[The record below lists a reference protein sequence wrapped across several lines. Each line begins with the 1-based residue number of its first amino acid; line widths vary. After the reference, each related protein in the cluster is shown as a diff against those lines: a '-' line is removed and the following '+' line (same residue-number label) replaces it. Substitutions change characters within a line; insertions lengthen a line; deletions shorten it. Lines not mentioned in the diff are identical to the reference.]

1 MNLPNLSA
9 AKLISY
15 DLETKD
21 PYLREDG
28 PGWGRGVGHILGVAI
43 VVDDWEGYIP
53 VGEHPDPNIVRWL
66 KDTLETPTPKVG
78 ANLQYDYGW
87 LTEIDVW
94 PGGLQYDIQYAEAL
108 LDDVGIDSRGRRRS
122 ISLDALGAEYLG
134 EKKENS
140 EIQAINQDKWPW
152 SKDPRENLWR
162 MPPDV
167 VGRYALQDARM
178 PPRILNSQFAAL
190 KREGLWDL
198 FEMECELIPLL
209 VHMRRRG
216 MPVDI
221 DKATEARDDMLLA
234 EKLMKQELS
243 KKAGFKINVNS
254 SKDLGYLFEKV
265 GVAYGRTDKGNPSF
279 TADFLNACDAP
290 IAAEV
295 INLRKLIKARS
306 TFIENAILGKEIN
319 GKIYPSLHPLRND
332 EGGTISG
339 RFSCSKPNGQ
349 QIPKRDAQWAPIIR
363 GMFSPEEGYESWA
376 SMDLSQI
383 EYRFFAHYSE
393 DHELIT
399 QYKDPHTDFHAA
411 VGKIVGG
418 NLPRIAMKT
427 INFGLLYGMG
437 RSKLTAQLAKFF
449 PDDANPEKKA
459 REVYDTYQARF
470 PAAANLLK
478 KCASQVSHEPHEIR
492 TILGRKSRFTLYE
505 DAYDRNSKAYPLA
518 IARSKYDGNIR
529 TAGAY
534 KAINR
539 LLQGSAADQM
549 KKGMVDAF
557 KAGIF
562 EKTGYPHITI
572 HDELCLS
579 YHRDLH
585 KHFEELRSIVEKA
598 IPLKVPV
605 VMGLATGPTWGECS

>member
-1 MNLPNLSA
+1 MILPDLSA

-21 PYLREDG
+21 PYLIEDG
-28 PGWGRGVGHILGVAI
+28 PGWGRGVGYILGVAI
-43 VVDDWEGYIP
+43 VVDGWEGYVP
-53 VGEHPDPNIVRWL
+53 VGEHPDPNVVRWL
-66 KDTLETPTPKVG
+66 KDTLETNIPKVG
-78 ANLQYDYGW
+78 TNLQYDYGW
-87 LTEIDVW
+87 LTEIGIW
-94 PGGLQYDIQYAEAL
+94 PGGPQYDIQFAEAL
-108 LDDVGIDSRGRRRS
+108 LDDVLITASGRRRS
-122 ISLDALGAEYLG
+122 ISLDALGVEYLG

-140 EIQAINQDKWPW
+140 EIQMINQDKWPW

-178 PPRILNSQFAAL
+178 PPRILTSQYAAL

-198 FEMECELIPLL
+198 FEMECKLIPLL

-234 EKLMKQELS
+234 EKLMQQELS
-243 KKAGFKINVNS
+243 KKAGFNINVNS
-254 SKDLGYLFEKV
+254 SKDLGALFDKV
-265 GVAYGRTDKGNPSF
+265 GVAYGRTAKGNPSF
-279 TADFLNACDAP
+279 TADFLTTCNAP

-295 INLRKLIKARS
+295 LNLRKLIKARG

-332 EGGTISG
+332 ESGTISG

-363 GMFSPEEGYESWA
+363 GMFCPEKGYEAWA

-383 EYRFFAHYSE
+383 EYRFFAHYSG
-393 DHELIT
+393 DQQLIAAY
-399 QYKDPHTDFHAA
+399 QDPNTDFHAA
-411 VGKIVGG
+411 VGAIVGG
-418 NLPRIAMKT
+418 KLPRIAMKT

-437 RSKLTAQLAKFF
+437 RSKLTTQLAKFF
-449 PDDANPEKKA
+449 PEADDPEKRA
-459 REVYDTYQARF
+459 REVYEIYQTRF
-470 PAAANLLK
+470 PAASRLLK
-478 KCASQVSHEPHEIR
+478 QCASEVSKEPYEIC
-492 TILGRKSRFTLYE
+492 TILGRKSRFTSFE
-505 DAYDRNSKAYPLA
+505 DAYDHNSKAYPLN
-518 IARSKYDGNIR
+518 IARSKYNNIR
-529 TAGAY
+529 VAGAY

-549 KKGMVDAF
+549 KKSMVDAF
-557 KAGIF
+557 EAGIF

-579 YHRDLH
+579 YHPDLH
-585 KHFEELRSIVEKA
+585 AHFEELRAVTEKA

-605 VMGLATGPTWGECS
+605 VMGLTTGPTWGECL